1 MTLTDDSVVV
11 QDTEPVAARV
21 DGDVVMLSEREGA
34 YFGLNS
40 VGSKIWDL
48 IAQPRCVGDI
58 RRSLAE
64 QYEIDE
70 ETLTREVMTFL
81 EELLT
86 RRLVR
91 IEEQPGA
98 AAGET

>member
-1 MTLTDDSVVV
+1 MNLTDDSVVV

-48 IAQPRCVGDI
+48 IAEPRCIGDI
-58 RRSLAE
+58 HQSLAALY
-64 QYEIDE
+64 QVDE
-70 ETLTREVMTFL
+70 ETLKREVMTFL
-81 EELLT
+81 EELLA
-86 RRLVR
+86 RKLVR
-91 IEEQPGA
+91 LLEQPGA
-98 AAGET
+98 AT

>member
-1 MTLTDDSVVV
+1 MNLTDDSVVV

-48 IAQPRCVGDI
+48 IAEPRRIGDI
-58 RRSLAE
+58 RRLLAE
-64 QYEIDE
+64 QYEIDDD
-70 ETLTREVMTFL
+70 TLTRELTGFL
-81 EELLT
+81 EELLS
-86 RRLVR
+86 RKLVHLLQ
-91 IEEQPGA
+91 QPEA
-98 AAGET
+98 IAGEA

>member
-1 MTLTDDSVVV
+1 MNLTDDSVVV

-48 IAQPRCVGDI
+48 IAEPRRIRDI
-58 RRSLAE
+58 RRLLAE
-64 QYEIDE
+64 QYEIDDD
-70 ETLTREVMTFL
+70 TLTRELTGFL
-81 EELLT
+81 EELLS
-86 RRLVR
+86 RKLVR
-91 IEEQPGA
+91 LLQ
-98 AAGET
+98 